1 LGVFW
6 FLFFITFCLMHTAEC
21 VRVFVYGVVFFCKI

>member
-1 LGVFW
+1 
-6 FLFFITFCLMHTAEC
+6 

>member
-1 LGVFW
+1 
-6 FLFFITFCLMHTAEC
+6 MHFAEC